1 MYANAGNSLDVS
13 RKVGAEFVESSKAV
27 TVV

>member
-1 MYANAGNSLDVS
+1 MYANAGNSVDVS

-27 TVV
+27 TVL